1 MQENGKCPVSEEPLT
16 TEDLLPVKTNK
27 AVKPRPP
34 TATSLP
40 GLLNLMHNE
49 WDALMLETYQLR
61 KTLDSS
67 RQELSHALY
76 QQDAACR
83 VIARLVKERDEART
97 ELAAVLASGAKAN
110 GKRAAEDMVMCL
122 ACSIAACR

>member
-1 MQENGKCPVSEEPLT
+1 M
-16 TEDLLPVKTNK
+16 KTNK